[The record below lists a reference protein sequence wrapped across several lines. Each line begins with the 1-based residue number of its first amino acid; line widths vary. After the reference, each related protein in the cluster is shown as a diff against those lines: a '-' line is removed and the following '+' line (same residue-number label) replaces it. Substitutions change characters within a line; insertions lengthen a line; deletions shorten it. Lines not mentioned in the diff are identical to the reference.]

1 MSLLA
6 VEGLTRRFGGLLA
19 LDDVGFS
26 VEEGSLSAVI
36 GPNGAGKTTLFNLIS
51 GFLAPTRGRVVLGGH
66 DLTGLSP
73 HRVAGLG
80 LVRTFQLVRPFPA
93 MSVAEN
99 VRVGAH
105 LRTAG
110 GLWAAL
116 LGCPGQERR
125 VAAEAQA
132 LLDRVG
138 LGALA
143 DRPPASL
150 GYGQLRLLEIARALA
165 ARPRLLLLDEPAA
178 GLNHVETDRLGALI
192 RELHRDGMTVLLIEH
207 DMRLV
212 MGIAEHIVVLDFGR
226 RIAEGAPAAVARD
239 PAVLAAYLG
248 TTVDGSE
255 SQDA

>member
-6 VEGLTRRFGGLLA
+6 VEGLTKRFGGLLA
-19 LDDVGFS
+19 LDAVEFS
-26 VEEGSLSAVI
+26 VAAGSLSAVI

-51 GFLAPTRGRVVLGGH
+51 GFLPPTGGRVVLAGR
-66 DLTGLSP
+66 DLDGLAP
-73 HRVAGLG
+73 HRVAALG

-99 VRVGAH
+99 VRVGTH
-105 LRTAG
+105 LHTTG

-116 LGCPGQERR
+116 LGQPRQERR
-125 VAAEAQA
+125 VAADAQA
-132 LLDRVG
+132 ALDRVG

-143 DRPPASL
+143 DRPSASL

-178 GLNHVETDRLGALI
+178 GLNHIETDRLGALI
-192 RELHRDGMTVLLIEH
+192 RELHREGMTVLLIEH

-212 MGIAEHIVVLDFGR
+212 MDIAEQIIVLDFGR
-226 RIAEGAPAAVARD
+226 KIAEGTPATVTRD
-239 PAVLAAYLG
+239 PAVLTAYLG
-248 TTVDGSE
+248 TT
-255 SQDA
+255 DA